1 MEADDLAKIDL
12 NLLISLQVLTQE
24 QSVSRAAERLHI
36 TQPAMSKTLSRL
48 RQLFDDPLFTRS
60 SHGMRPTPRAQELA
74 GELGGVL
81 AGIQHLVTG
90 SRFDP
95 LTVTGEV
102 SLALSE
108 YIGLALLPKLIA
120 SLEIQ
125 APHLSIRV
133 ISRAENQL
141 EQLSLG
147 KLDFAIHAEH
157 NHYGPDYRVEKM
169 GASSITLF
177 ARENHPLTRSAIT
190 AQSLTHYPLI
200 RLYVPDLEQL
210 EIQRNSALYALL
222 QKSTRGSLEI
232 SHLLTALEVLRSTD
246 HIMPAPAYIL
256 QNEGA
261 TRGICALPPLAS
273 GIPATN
279 YALVAHQRTAHSPL
293 HNWLWDQITC
303 TIRDLRTPLSR
314 KIRQRVAAG
323 STDPTSPL
331 ST

>member
-1 MEADDLAKIDL
+1 METNDLAKIDL
-12 NLLISLQVLTQE
+12 NLLISLQILIQE

-36 TQPAMSKTLSRL
+36 TQPAMSKTLFRL

-60 SHGMRPTPRAQELA
+60 SHGMRPTPRTQELA
-74 GELGGVL
+74 HELDGVL
-81 AGIQHLVTG
+81 AGIHQLVAG

-95 LTVTGEV
+95 HTFVGEV

-108 YIGLALLPKLIA
+108 YIGLALLPDLVA

-125 APHLSIRV
+125 APHLSVRV

-141 EQLSLG
+141 EQLALG
-147 KLDFAIHAEH
+147 ELDFAIHAEH
-157 NHYGPDYRVEKM
+157 NHYGPDYRVEKL
-169 GASSITLF
+169 GASATTLF
-177 ARENHPLTRSAIT
+177 ARENHPLTREAIT
-190 AQSLTHYPLI
+190 EKSLARYPLI

-210 EIQRNSALYALL
+210 EIQRNSELYALL
-222 QKSTRGSLEI
+222 LESSRGSLEI
-232 SHLLTALEVLRSTD
+232 SHLLTALEVLRSTN

-261 TRGICALPPLAS
+261 TRGICALPPVAS
-273 GIPATN
+273 GLPTTN
-279 YALVAHQRTAHSPL
+279 YALVAHKRTAHSPL
-293 HNWLWDQITC
+293 HNWLWNEITC

-323 STDPTSPL
+323 SADQL
-331 ST
+331 

>member
-1 MEADDLAKIDL
+1 METNDLAKIDL
-12 NLLISLQVLTQE
+12 NLLISLQVMIQE
-24 QSVSRAAERLHI
+24 QNVSRAAERLHI

-48 RQLFDDPLFTRS
+48 RLLFDDPLFTRS
-60 SHGMRPTPRAQELA
+60 SHGMRPTPRAEELA
-74 GELGGVL
+74 EELGGVL
-81 AGIQHLVTG
+81 AGIQQLVAG

-95 LTVTGEV
+95 LTFVGEV

-108 YIGLALLPKLIA
+108 YIGLALLPDLVA
-120 SLEIQ
+120 SLETL
-125 APHLSIRV
+125 APQLSVRV

-141 EQLSLG
+141 EQLALG

-157 NHYGPDYRVEKM
+157 NQYGPDYRVEKL
-169 GASSITLF
+169 GSSSTTLF
-177 ARENHPLTRSAIT
+177 ARANHPLTRGALSPERIA
-190 AQSLTHYPLI
+190 SYPLI

-210 EIQRNSALYALL
+210 EIQRGSALNELL
-222 QKSTRGSLEI
+222 LKSTRGSLEI

-261 TRGICALPPLAS
+261 TRGICALPALAN
-273 GIPATN
+273 GTAVTN
-279 YALVAHQRTAHSPL
+279 YALVAHKRTAHSPL
-293 HNWLWDQITC
+293 HNWLWNQITC

-323 STDPTSPL
+323 STDPL
-331 ST
+331 

>member
-1 MEADDLAKIDL
+1 METTDLAKIDL
-12 NLLISLQVLTQE
+12 NLLISLQVLIQE
-24 QSVSRAAERLHI
+24 QNVSRAAERLHI

-74 GELGGVL
+74 KELGGIL
-81 AGIQHLVTG
+81 AGIQQLVAG

-95 LTVTGEV
+95 LTVTGEI

-108 YIGLALLPKLIA
+108 YIGLALLPDLIA
-120 SLEIQ
+120 SLETR

-141 EQLSLG
+141 EQLALG
-147 KLDFAIHAEH
+147 ALDFAIHAEQ
-157 NHYGPDYRVEKM
+157 NHYGPDYRVEKL
-169 GASSITLF
+169 GASTTALF
-177 ARENHPLTRSAIT
+177 ARENHPLTRGAIT
-190 AQSLTHYPLI
+190 AQNLTKYPLI
-200 RLYVPDLEQL
+200 RLYVPDLEQM
-210 EIQRNSALYALL
+210 EIQRTSSLFALL

-232 SHLLTALEVLRSTD
+232 SHLLTALEVLRSSD

-273 GIPATN
+273 GTPITN
-279 YALVAHQRTAHSPL
+279 YALVAHNRTALSPL

-323 STDPTSPL
+323 SANPVRPL
-331 ST
+331 SL